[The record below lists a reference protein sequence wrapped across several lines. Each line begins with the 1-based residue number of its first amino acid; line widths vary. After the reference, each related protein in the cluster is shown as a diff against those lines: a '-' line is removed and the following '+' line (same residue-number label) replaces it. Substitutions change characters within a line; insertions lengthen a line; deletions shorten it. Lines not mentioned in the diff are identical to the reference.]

1 MKSTVYFG
9 QGFPVDFLVFSF
21 FFVAT
26 LLYYFAQRCLF
37 DGKIT
42 VSCILPDFNNLLQDN
57 SKNRSRRDTE
67 TSHTTTNKAL
77 RVTFTA
83 VLLSDG
89 QPVSGADN
97 ISLNVIKST
106 PVFLP
111 LKPTNQVH
119 KLYMYKCH
127 GSYLVT

>member
-1 MKSTVYFG
+1 MVRCGKPYEKHSLFWARFPR
-9 QGFPVDFLVFSF
+9 GFSSFQF

-26 LLYYFAQRCLF
+26 LLYYFAQRCIF
-37 DGKIT
+37 DGKTT
-42 VSCILPDFNNLLQDN
+42 VSCVLPDFNNLLQDN
-57 SKNRSRRDTE
+57 SNNRSRRDTE
-67 TSHTTTNKAL
+67 TSHATMNEAPT
-77 RVTFTA
+77 VTFTA

-119 KLYMYKCH
+119 KMYH
-127 GSYLVT
+127 V